1 MRVIKEILSGA
12 VVLAVLAA
20 SCGGSTS
27 GSAGT
32 GGAPGTGGKSGS
44 GGASATGGTSGSGGV
59 IGSGGAVG
67 SGGKMNGPDAS
78 DDAQPRDTGGGATGG
93 SVGANGTTITGS
105 ADGTPFTSIG
115 SVLWAGMPDVA
126 ASTVIYLFSKPI
138 KCADITKAGWD
149 TTITNA
155 TQILEVKAMG
165 TTAAVYQPIIKAPR
179 LPAAGEAQVNYT
191 LSVTSGTPMEAFAT
205 AGSVTLSKVTATTN
219 VTGSFDLMFGTNALK
234 GTFDATY
241 CAAGREP

>member
-12 VVLAVLAA
+12 VALAIIAA
-20 SCGGSTS
+20 SCGGSSSS
-27 GSAGT
+27 GAGT
-32 GGAPGTGGKSGS
+32 GGASGTGGTPGS
-44 GGASATGGTSGSGGV
+44 GGA
-59 IGSGGAVG
+59 IGSGGMTNE
-67 SGGKMNGPDAS
+67 SDAGE
-78 DDAQPRDTGGGATGG
+78 DAKTKDTGGGATGG
-93 SVGANGTTITGS
+93 SVGSNGTMITGS
-105 ADGTPFTSIG
+105 ADGNPFTNIG

-126 ASTVIYLFSKPI
+126 ASTVIYVFSKPI
-138 KCADITKAGWD
+138 KCSDITKAGWD
-149 TTITNA
+149 TTITNM

-191 LSVTSGTPMEAFAT
+191 LSLTSGTPTEAFAT

-219 VTGSFDLMFGTNALK
+219 VTGSFDLMFGANALK